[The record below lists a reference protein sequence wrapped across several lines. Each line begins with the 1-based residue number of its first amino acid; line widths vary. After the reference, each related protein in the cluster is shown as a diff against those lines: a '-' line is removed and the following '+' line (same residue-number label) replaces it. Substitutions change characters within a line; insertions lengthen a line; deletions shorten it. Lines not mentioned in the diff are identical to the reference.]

1 MRSPGLLALRLQYE
15 TSVLDTETCRASWA
29 FCWLLGEASTAL
41 AQGQT
46 PGLTAVLGC
55 KAPAQRQ
62 LACGNDV
69 DGVSTAEG
77 KGRREVC
84 VREGAPAAIWD
95 AEAAARAPGSGLLL
109 GLSSRRGRGTSIWRL
124 PMQTGRPSRVVG
136 PCHHHGS
143 YIPSPRSAAFTCSPI
158 TGNVFFLCEV

>member
-1 MRSPGLLALRLQYE
+1 MCSPGFLALRLQYE
-15 TSVLDTETCRASWA
+15 TSVLDTQTCRVSWA
-29 FCWLLGEASTAL
+29 FCWLLGEASKAL

-46 PGLTAVLGC
+46 PWAHS

-77 KGRREVC
+77 NGRREVC

-95 AEAAARAPGSGLLL
+95 AAAVARALGSGLLL
-109 GLSSRRGRGTSIWRL
+109 GLSRHRGHGTGIWKL

-136 PCHHHGS
+136 PCRHHGS
-143 YIPSPRSAAFTCSPI
+143 YIPSPRNAAFTCSPI